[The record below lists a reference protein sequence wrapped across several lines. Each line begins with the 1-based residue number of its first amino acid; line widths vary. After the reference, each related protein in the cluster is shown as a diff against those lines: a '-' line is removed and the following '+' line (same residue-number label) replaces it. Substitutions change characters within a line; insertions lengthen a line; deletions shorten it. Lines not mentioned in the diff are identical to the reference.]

1 MTGRELAAALVERGL
16 DAAAGADKAA
26 LFDVVLGAFRGHTG
40 ELPRHT
46 WWVPGRL
53 EVFGKHTDYAGG
65 RTLVCAVP
73 NGLAVAA
80 SPRTDGSIH
89 VVDARRG
96 DRLVLRRL
104 ERGGFTGWRHYVEV
118 AARRLAANFPGAAL
132 GADIVFSSDL
142 PRASGMSSS
151 SALVALGG
159 LFLLSGLGAV
169 VGLALWK
176 RRDDLV
182 IDEAFGVLPQHLEEG
197 SPDMPQPGE
206 EPDTAPL
213 AMHMLES
220 APAAVL
226 PPEPVVAPG
235 PEPEPVEA
243 HAENGNG
250 TPPAFH
256 REEVEA
262 ELQRVLAEAG
272 LDAQLEGILSDAREL
287 AAEQGLALDSD
298 VILQAICDELN
309 GTAALSESRRT
320 DLRTMFKNIIAE
332 EAREAE
338 QVSQPAS

>member
-1 MTGRELAAALVERGL
+1 V
-16 DAAAGADKAA
+16 
-26 LFDVVLGAFRGHTG
+26 
-40 ELPRHT
+40 
-46 WWVPGRL
+46 
-53 EVFGKHTDYAGG
+53 
-65 RTLVCAVP
+65 
-73 NGLAVAA
+73 
-80 SPRTDGSIH
+80 
-89 VVDARRG
+89 
-96 DRLVLRRL
+96 
-104 ERGGFTGWRHYVEV
+104 
-118 AARRLAANFPGAAL
+118 
-132 GADIVFSSDL
+132 
-142 PRASGMSSS
+142 
-151 SALVALGG
+151 
-159 LFLLSGLGAV
+159 
-169 VGLALWK
+169 
-176 RRDDLV
+176 
-182 IDEAFGVLPQHLEEG
+182 
-197 SPDMPQPGE
+197 
-206 EPDTAPL
+206 
-213 AMHMLES
+213 
-220 APAAVL
+220 
-226 PPEPVVAPG
+226 